1 MITRLNRQD
10 LIKRAE
16 AQIERRRPIV
26 QQRAH
31 WWSDAAEEEFE
42 AFRAGGPLP
51 TSPEAL
57 ELLRI
62 HIELEEY
69 V

>member
-1 MITRLNRQD
+1 MMGRFNRQD
-10 LIKRAE
+10 LIKRALAE
-16 AQIERRRPIV
+16 LERRRPIV

-31 WWSDAAEEEFE
+31 WWSDAADAEFE

-51 TSPEAL
+51 TSEEGL

-62 HIELEEY
+62 HIELEEW